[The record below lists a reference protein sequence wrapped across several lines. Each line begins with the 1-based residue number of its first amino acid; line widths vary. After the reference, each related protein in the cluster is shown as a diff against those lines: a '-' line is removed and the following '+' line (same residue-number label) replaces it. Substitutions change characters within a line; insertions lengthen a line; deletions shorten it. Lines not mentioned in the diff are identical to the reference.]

1 MQKLLK
7 VNCVIAVEQKGKLSK
22 LSVSLTA
29 NPGDAIYIQSTRQR
43 CDALFETLCG
53 LKKPEQGQVLIQNT
67 DIYTLPMKEA
77 AAFRR
82 DRIGGIPYGG
92 GLIPELRM
100 IDQIALPLKLAG
112 MENENIVEQIR
123 KMTNHLLPFHSLFN
137 PPCRVTERKKA
148 HAAIIRALI
157 ANPCLIIMNGFLDD
171 YDEIDADTLWQVF
184 RELRPN
190 SSTLLYLSNNPAPEQ
205 VLWTQKMRI

>member
-7 VNCVIAVEQKGKLSK
+7 VNCVVAVEQKGKLSK

-29 NPGDAIYIQSTRQR
+29 NPGDAIYIQNPRQR

-100 IDQIALPLKLAG
+100 IDQIALPLKLSG
-112 MENENIVEQIR
+112 MENEIIIEQIR
-123 KMTNHLLPFHSLFN
+123 KMTNRLLPVHSLFN
-137 PPCRVTERKKA
+137 PPVRVTERKKA

-157 ANPCLIIMNGFLDD
+157 TNPCLIIMNGFLDD

-190 SSTLLYLSNNPAPEQ
+190 GSALLYLSSDPAPEQ
-205 VLWTQKMRI
+205 IVWTQKMRI